1 MEYIE
6 ISAKTVDEA
15 ITEALV
21 KLGTTSDRIEYEIV
35 EKGNNG
41 FLGIGRK
48 DAVIKVRKKYSVNDD
63 IKDFLN
69 KVFEAMDLKV
79 EIVMTAE
86 ENSNV
91 INVDLKGDDM
101 GVLIGKRGQT
111 LDSLQYLTNL
121 AVNKNAESFVKV
133 KIDTEDYR
141 KRRRETL
148 ENLAKN
154 IAYKVKR
161 TKRPVSLEPMNPY
174 ERRVI
179 HSALQNDKYVTTH
192 SEGDEPFRRV
202 VVTLKKYENG
212 GLLYFEDGKLKQTL
226 INPETQVITH
236 NIIYDPNT
244 PNDIYFSILRK
255 DNMTVAFNKEKVL
268 VIKSPNNI
276 IDYTCAVNSYT
287 IYDIHCTENYLYWE
301 KDGDIFRLNL
311 TNGTK
316 EMIFNGAGNYI
327 FYDYPNIIYSKIYVQ
342 SDDIVHF
349 RARKLSTGELVAAK
363 IDKGIFS
370 ENTINESNNSTII
383 SFIQIN

>member
-35 EKGNNG
+35 EKGING

-179 HSALQNDKYVTTH
+179 HSTLQNDKFVTTH
-192 SEGDEPFRRV
+192 SEGDEPYRHV
-202 VVTLKKYENG
+202 VVTLKR
-212 GLLYFEDGKLKQTL
+212 Q
-226 INPETQVITH
+226 
-236 NIIYDPNT
+236 
-244 PNDIYFSILRK
+244 
-255 DNMTVAFNKEKVL
+255 
-268 VIKSPNNI
+268 
-276 IDYTCAVNSYT
+276 
-287 IYDIHCTENYLYWE
+287 
-301 KDGDIFRLNL
+301 
-311 TNGTK
+311 
-316 EMIFNGAGNYI
+316 
-327 FYDYPNIIYSKIYVQ
+327 
-342 SDDIVHF
+342 
-349 RARKLSTGELVAAK
+349 
-363 IDKGIFS
+363 
-370 ENTINESNNSTII
+370 
-383 SFIQIN
+383 